1 MATTRLARA
10 QWQTYFDRVSRSLA
24 GRQAEIEVVGLGI
37 GDQVEKEWTALN
49 GLAYDPKDDVFEVLT
64 EDVDHLVS
72 RPKDIYV
79 DQEAD
84 GLRSVEVIDADD
96 NRQLIKLRQPLALPT
111 G

>member
-1 MATTRLARA
+1 M
-10 QWQTYFDRVSRSLA
+10 
-24 GRQAEIEVVGLGI
+24 
-37 GDQVEKEWTALN
+37 EKEWTALN